1 MSRLVQRQPP
11 PEMARKESGSAVS
24 YIRNTGR
31 AHTDAL
37 RIRQQIAAAEVEK
50 QERELLELREL
61 EQELAR
67 LQRRKALIAK
77 ELAETRARTT
87 TTRRQLA
94 LPLPVYGG
102 KVGLLAAA
110 QEVKQHAKRKKELVG

>member
-1 MSRLVQRQPP
+1 MTYL
-11 PEMARKESGSAVS
+11 
-24 YIRNTGR
+24 RNAGR

-37 RIRQQIAAAEVEK
+37 RIRKQIAAAEVEK

-61 EQELAR
+61 ENELIR
-67 LQRRKALIAK
+67 LQRRKALVAK

-94 LPLPVYGG
+94 LPPPVYGG

-110 QEVKQHAKRKKELVG
+110 EEVKRHARRKKEMAGNGA

>member
-1 MSRLVQRQPP
+1 M
-11 PEMARKESGSAVS
+11 S

-50 QERELLELREL
+50 QEQELLELREL

-94 LPLPVYGG
+94 LPLPAYGG

-110 QEVKQHAKRKKELVG
+110 EEAKRHTRRKRELGHGIRLSA

>member
-1 MSRLVQRQPP
+1 MTYL
-11 PEMARKESGSAVS
+11 
-24 YIRNTGR
+24 RNAGR

-37 RIRQQIAAAEVEK
+37 RIRKQIAAAEVEK

-61 EQELAR
+61 ENELIR
-67 LQRRKALIAK
+67 LQRRKALVAK

-110 QEVKQHAKRKKELVG
+110 EEVKRHARRKKEMAGNGA

>member
-1 MSRLVQRQPP
+1 M
-11 PEMARKESGSAVS
+11 S

-37 RIRQQIAAAEVEK
+37 RIRRQIAAAEVEK
-50 QERELLELREL
+50 QEQELLELREL

-77 ELAETRARTT
+77 ELVDTRARTT

-94 LPLPVYGG
+94 LPMPVYGG

-110 QEVKQHAKRKKELVG
+110 QEAKRHAKRKKELGNDIRLSA